1 VARSNGDSRS
11 VLLGDVLHLERKPVK
26 VDPSLEYPN
35 LGLYSF
41 GKGVFPKSPISGAA
55 TSAPT
60 LYRVKAGQFIY
71 SRLFAFEGAFAVV
84 PSEMDGWFVS
94 NEYPTF
100 DVDESKVLA
109 GFLRLSICRRATWEE
124 LAGMT
129 VGMGHR
135 RQRLHPDAFLAFEM
149 DLPPLEEQHRI
160 VGAVGAADGL
170 ARAAIVEA
178 QSARALATALHGEL
192 SDGPDSRR
200 VKLGDV
206 AELDLHQVSV
216 AADQEYSVAGVLI
229 AGGGLFWRPT
239 IKGSETNYPRLN
251 QLRADQLVYRK
262 LTAWE
267 GPITVVPT
275 EFEGACVSPEFPTFT
290 LDQSQLLPDFMRF
303 LCERPSFHAEMRARA
318 TGTPER
324 RNRLKPADLLEIE
337 LELPPLSEQ
346 QKIAAASRASVAA
359 EAEAWS
365 ARGVAEA
372 LPDRLLSS
380 AAEELAAA

>member
-1 VARSNGDSRS
+1 MGRSNGDSRS
-11 VLLGDVLHLERKPVK
+11 VLLGKVLRLERKPVR

-41 GKGVFPKSPISGAA
+41 GKGVFPKPPISGAA

-109 GFLRLSICRRATWEE
+109 EFLRLAICRRATWEE

-178 QSARALATALHGEL
+178 QAARALAAALHGEL
-192 SDGPDSRR
+192 SDGPDWRR

-206 AELDLHQVSV
+206 AGLDLQQVSV
-216 AADQEYSVAGVLI
+216 APDQEYSIAGVLI
-229 AGGGLFWRPT
+229 AGGGLFWRPA

-275 EFEGACVSPEFPTFT
+275 EFDGACVSPEFPTFT
-290 LDQSQLLPDFMRF
+290 LDQSQLLPEFMRF
-303 LCERPSFHAEMRARA
+303 LCERPSFHTEMRARA

-346 QKIAAASRASVAA
+346 QKIAAASRAAVAA
-359 EAEAWS
+359 EAEAGL
-365 ARGVAEA
+365 ARAVAEA
-372 LPDRLLSS
+372 LPDRLLSN